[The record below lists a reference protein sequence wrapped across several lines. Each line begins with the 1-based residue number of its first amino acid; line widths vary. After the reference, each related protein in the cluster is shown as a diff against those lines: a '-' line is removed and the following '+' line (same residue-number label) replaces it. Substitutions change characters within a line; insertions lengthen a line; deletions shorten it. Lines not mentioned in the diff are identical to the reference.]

1 MTQHHFRRENDRA
14 RVHFVLA
21 CVFRRGAVG
30 RFEQRA
36 LVADVRARRD
46 ADAANLRRQ
55 GVRDV
60 VAVQVHTGD
69 NVIFRRTQQDLLQEG
84 VGNHVFHNDLFT
96 VVRVLD
102 FHPRAAVDKLA
113 AKLFTRQLVAPVFK
127 RAFGEFHDVAFVH
140 QGHGFAIVGDGVF
153 NRRAHQAFGAFFRTR
168 LDADAAMFREAD
180 FLHAHLF
187 TQEFDHFLSVSGV
200 GFPLDTGV
208 DVFGVFTE
216 DNHVG
221 QFRMFNRARGALVV
235 TYRAQADVKVQLLT
249 QGNVEGANTAAN
261 RRGQR
266 AFNSNAIFTNQIQ
279 GFLGQPDILAIKLGR
294 FLTGVNFH
302 PGNFTLAFVGF
313 LNRGVDHFQHR
324 RRHVHADTVAFN
336 ERDDRVV
343 GDIQLAVLRCDLF
356 TFRRNYYFA
365 FHSPLLRALLVVTHF
380 VNDL

>member
-1 MTQHHFRRENDRA
+1 
-14 RVHFVLA
+14 
-21 CVFRRGAVG
+21 
-30 RFEQRA
+30 
-36 LVADVRARRD
+36 
-46 ADAANLRRQ
+46 
-55 GVRDV
+55 
-60 VAVQVHTGD
+60 
-69 NVIFRRTQQDLLQEG
+69 
-84 VGNHVFHNDLFT
+84 
-96 VVRVLD
+96 
-102 FHPRAAVDKLA
+102 
-113 AKLFTRQLVAPVFK
+113 
-127 RAFGEFHDVAFVH
+127 
-140 QGHGFAIVGDGVF
+140 
-153 NRRAHQAFGAFFRTR
+153 
-168 LDADAAMFREAD
+168 MFREAD

-187 TQEFDHFLSVSGV
+187 AQEFDHFLSVCGV
-200 GFPLDTGV
+200 GFPLDACV

-221 QFRMFNRARGALVV
+221 QFRMFNRAWGALVV
-235 TYRAQADVKVQLLT
+235 THRAQADVKVQLLA

-266 AFNSNAIFTNQIQ
+266 AFDGNAVFTNQIQ
-279 GFLGQPDILAIKLGR
+279 GFLGPPDILAVKLGR

-324 RRHVHADTVAFN
+324 WGNVHADTVAFN

-343 GDIQLAVLRCDLF
+343 GYIQLAVLRCDLF